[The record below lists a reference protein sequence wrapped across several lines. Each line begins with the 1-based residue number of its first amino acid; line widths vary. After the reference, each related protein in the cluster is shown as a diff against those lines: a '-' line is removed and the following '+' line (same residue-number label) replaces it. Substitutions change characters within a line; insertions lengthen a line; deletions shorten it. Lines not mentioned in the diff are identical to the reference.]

1 MGSDRGG
8 VNEAH
13 RRSLKLG
20 LSEPEQ
26 GAMADSVA
34 FNRTCELLA
43 EHTAFSDLEA
53 RGTVRLALR
62 SLGQSAKTVGKTEM
76 MIAVRSA
83 LEPELAARSVADAG
97 TVCRRI
103 LDGLAA
109 LETSEQSPYEIFSRL
124 G

>member
-1 MGSDRGG
+1 
-8 VNEAH
+8 
-13 RRSLKLG
+13 
-20 LSEPEQ
+20 
-26 GAMADSVA
+26 MADSPA

-43 EHTAFSDLEA
+43 EHTTFSDLEA
-53 RGTVRLALR
+53 RGTVRLALK
-62 SLGQSAKTVGKTEM
+62 SLGQSAKTVAKSEM

-83 LEPELAARSVADAG
+83 LEPELVARSVPDPG

-109 LETSEQSPYEIFSRL
+109 LESNEQSPYEIFSRL